1 MAKRAYFSIQTNIG
15 HNIGQ
20 LYMNYS
26 PYVTTGE
33 NRTANVI
40 VICDHAANTV
50 PDAIAGGDLGLPA
63 SDMDRHIAYD
73 IGAAGVSNHLGVLL
87 DAPVI
92 CSNFSRLVIDPN
104 RGADDPT
111 LLMRL
116 YDGTLIPANRHA
128 DADDLEHR
136 MALCHRPYH
145 TELAR
150 LVAGKTRP
158 VLISVHSF
166 TPQLRGRP
174 PRPWEVGILSND
186 DRRLSDPLLAELAQ
200 DTSITTGDNV
210 PYTGYLQGDTMDQ
223 HALQN
228 GLLHTLIELRQDLI
242 ATAEGQLKWAE
253 HLVPHLKS
261 AISNAHTSKDI

>member
-1 MAKRAYFSIQTNIG
+1 MT
-15 HNIGQ
+15 
-20 LYMNYS
+20 YS
-26 PYVTTGE
+26 PFVTTGE
-33 NRTANVI
+33 NRAANVI

-63 SDMDRHIAYD
+63 ADMNRHIAYD
-73 IGAAGVSNHLGVLL
+73 IGAAGVSTYLGALL

-128 DADDLEHR
+128 DDTELEHR

-145 TELAR
+145 RELAR
-150 LVAGKTRP
+150 LVALKDRP
-158 VLISVHSF
+158 VLVSVHSF

-174 PRPWEVGILSND
+174 PRPWQIGILSND
-186 DRRLSDPLLAELAQ
+186 DRRLSDPLLAGLAE
-200 DTSITTGDNV
+200 DTGITTGDNV

-242 ATAEGQLKWAE
+242 ATAEGQLEWAE
-253 HLVPHLKS
+253 RLAPHLKT
-261 AISNAHTSKDI
+261 AISKATTSKDT

>member
-1 MAKRAYFSIQTNIG
+1 MTYYPF
-15 HNIGQ
+15 
-20 LYMNYS
+20 
-26 PYVTTGE
+26 VTTGE
-33 NRTANVI
+33 NRGANVI

-50 PDAIAGGDLGLPA
+50 PAEIADGDLGLPA
-63 SDMDRHIAYD
+63 ADMDRHIAYD
-73 IGAAGVSNHLGVLL
+73 IGAAGVSNHLGMLL

-128 DADDLEHR
+128 DATDLEQR

-145 TELAR
+145 SELAR
-150 LVAGKTRP
+150 LVAKKHRP

-174 PRPWEVGILSND
+174 PRPWQIGILSND

-200 DTSITTGDNV
+200 DTRFTTGDNV

-242 ATAEGQLKWAE
+242 ASVQGQQDWAE
-253 HLVPHLKS
+253 HLAPHLES
-261 AISNAHTSKDI
+261 AISKATTSKDI